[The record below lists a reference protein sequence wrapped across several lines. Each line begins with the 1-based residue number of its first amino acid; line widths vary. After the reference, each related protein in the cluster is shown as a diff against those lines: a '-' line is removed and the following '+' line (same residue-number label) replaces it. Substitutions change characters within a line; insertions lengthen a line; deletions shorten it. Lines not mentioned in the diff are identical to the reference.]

1 MSRLRRFSL
10 AIAISI
16 STISCQSILA
26 LAHDGLGPHTH
37 EAPAAKAAREMAA
50 AAKNLWASLTP
61 DQKLKIGFDFKDP
74 LRHDWHFI
82 PRPRKGL
89 PLKDMTGEQKAL
101 AHALL
106 ASGLSQSGYIRAET
120 IISLEQIL
128 ASIENGRGP
137 VRDTELYFFNI
148 FGNPDS
154 SSSTEPWGWRL
165 EGHHLA
171 LNFTIVGSKGVAG
184 GPTFMGT
191 NPAEVKA
198 GPRQG
203 LRVLAEEED
212 LARKLVKSLDQR
224 QRNLAIVQADAPK
237 DIISM
242 AARKAKPLEPAGIM
256 MTELNAEQKAL
267 LNSIIVLYAERL
279 RPELAGNDLGKI
291 LKAGV
296 ERIGFAW
303 AGGFEHGNPHYYRI
317 QGPTF
322 LIEYDNT
329 QNNANHIHSV
339 WRDFENDF
347 GDDLLK
353 QHYES
358 ASPDH
363 GHSK

>member
-89 PLKDMTGEQKAL
+89 PLKEMTGEQKAL

-137 VRDTELYFFNI
+137 IRDTELYFFNI

-154 SSSTEPWGWRL
+154 SSSSGAFGAGRI
-165 EGHHLA
+165 EGHHLGA
-171 LNFTIVGSKGVAG
+171 QFHHRPEAKGVA
-184 GPTFMGT
+184 
-191 NPAEVKA
+191 
-198 GPRQG
+198 
-203 LRVLAEEED
+203 
-212 LARKLVKSLDQR
+212 
-224 QRNLAIVQADAPK
+224 
-237 DIISM
+237 
-242 AARKAKPLEPAGIM
+242 
-256 MTELNAEQKAL
+256 
-267 LNSIIVLYAERL
+267 
-279 RPELAGNDLGKI
+279 
-291 LKAGV
+291 
-296 ERIGFAW
+296 
-303 AGGFEHGNPHYYRI
+303 
-317 QGPTF
+317 
-322 LIEYDNT
+322 
-329 QNNANHIHSV
+329 
-339 WRDFENDF
+339 WRTDV
-347 GDDLLK
+347 
-353 QHYES
+353 
-358 ASPDH
+358 H
-363 GHSK
+363 GH